1 MPTGHLDEDDFVV
14 VKTRSNSPESAAGGG
29 GGGFWLSAVSAAS
42 GAPHP
47 GLPIDGCNETGFI
60 NSQPSMAEF
69 MTALPHLSG
78 EMAHGTSISPQN
90 TPPGTGYPMDVPHGM
105 GSPGVNVPEYPWMKE
120 KKTTRKSSQ
129 QGNSLLYTTLPQKQ
143 LLELVK
149 STKSRITTTPF
160 SQLWSRSGFAATTR
174 SSLLISFSS

>member
-1 MPTGHLDEDDFVV
+1 MPTGHLDSEDDFVV
-14 VKTRSNSPESAAGGG
+14 VKTRSNSPEAG

-47 GLPIDGCNETGFI
+47 ALPIEGCNETGFI

-78 EMAHGTSISPQN
+78 DMAHGASISPQN
-90 TPPGTGYPMDVPHGM
+90 TPPAGYPMDVPHGM

-129 QGNSLLYTTLPQKQ
+129 QGKDLN
-143 LLELVK
+143 
-149 STKSRITTTPF
+149 
-160 SQLWSRSGFAATTR
+160 
-174 SSLLISFSS
+174 